1 MRQGWKWMFVP
12 VMIAGCALAPLAIAA
27 SGGNPAAPAP
37 SHASRPALQQFSGVV
52 TALDKASLTVEK
64 QGHAPRSMQFVRSSS
79 MTTQGEVGAHARVT
93 VYYRDVDGKPTA
105 ERVVVRNTGDH
116 VS

>member
-1 MRQGWKWMFVP
+1 MRQGWKWMAVP
-12 VMIAGCALAPLAIAA
+12 ALAASCALTPLAMAA
-27 SGGNPAAPAP
+27 SGSGKAAPGAA
-37 SHASRPALQQFSGVV
+37 HPARAALHQFSGVV

-64 QGHAPRSMQFVRSSS
+64 QGRAPRTMQFVRGTT
-79 MTTQGEVGAHARVT
+79 MTTQGEIGARARVT

-105 ERVVVRNTGDH
+105 ERVVVRSAGDH